1 MDEPNAWT
9 EDELRIL
16 REMWPCHTVREISE
30 RIPGRT
36 PQACLTK
43 GLRIGLP
50 RRPHRGGK
58 GEPWTPEE
66 DATVAALYGDEGAAG
81 TAARLPGRTPAAVA
95 NRVRRLGLVS
105 KHYRRWTP
113 EEDALLIRWYGRM
126 GAGRML
132 AEGMLPGRDVDAVMH
147 RANLLGVRRLT
158 VSTWT
163 AREDEAIRA
172 CIPGMLALPSPDA
185 RLIALRRLSRAI
197 GREERHVASR
207 MRRWLREEAA

>member
-1 MDEPNAWT
+1 MDAVIEWT
-9 EDELRIL
+9 EGELRTL
-16 REMWPCHTVREISE
+16 REMWPGHTVKEIAE

-66 DATVAALYGDEGAAG
+66 DAIVAALYGDEGAAG

-95 NRVRRLGLVS
+95 NRARRLGLAS

-113 EEDALLIRWYGRM
+113 EEDALIIRWYGRM

-132 AEGMLPGRDVDAVMH
+132 AEGMLPGRDVEAVMY

-163 AREDEAIRA
+163 EREDEAIRA
-172 CIPGMLALPSPDA
+172 CIPGMLACETRGAQL
-185 RLIALRRLSRAI
+185 LALRRLSRAL

-207 MRRWLREEAA
+207 MRRWLKEAA

>member
-9 EDELRIL
+9 EGELRIL
-16 REMWPCHTVREISE
+16 REMWHDHPVKEISE

-50 RRPHRGGK
+50 RRPHRGDKGK
-58 GEPWTPEE
+58 PWTPEE
-66 DATVAALYGDEGAAG
+66 DAIVAALYGDEGAAG

-95 NRVRRLGLVS
+95 NRARRLRLAS

-132 AEGMLPGRDVDAVMH
+132 AEGMLPGRDVDAVMY

-163 AREDEAIRA
+163 PEEDEAIRA
-172 CIPGMLALPSPDA
+172 CIPGMLACETRDA
-185 RLIALRRLSRAI
+185 QRAALKRLARAL

-207 MRRWLREEAA
+207 MRRWLKEAA

>member
-66 DATVAALYGDEGAAG
+66 D
-81 TAARLPGRTPAAVA
+81 
-95 NRVRRLGLVS
+95 
-105 KHYRRWTP
+105 
-113 EEDALLIRWYGRM
+113 
-126 GAGRML
+126 
-132 AEGMLPGRDVDAVMH
+132 
-147 RANLLGVRRLT
+147 
-158 VSTWT
+158 
-163 AREDEAIRA
+163 EAIRA

>member
-9 EDELRIL
+9 EGELRIL
-16 REMWPCHTVREISE
+16 REMWPGHTVKEISE

-66 DATVAALYGDEGAAG
+66 DATVCEHYADEGAAG
-81 TAARLPGRTPAAVA
+81 TAAHLPGRTPAAVS
-95 NRVRRLGLVS
+95 NRAHRLGLAS
-105 KHYRRWTP
+105 KRYNRWTP

-132 AEGMLPGRDVDAVMH
+132 AEGMLPGRDVEAVMY

-163 AREDEAIRA
+163 PEEDEAIRA
-172 CIPGMLALPSPDA
+172 CIPGMLACETRDA
-185 RLIALRRLSRAI
+185 RLLALRRLSRAI

-207 MRRWLREEAA
+207 MRRWLREEA